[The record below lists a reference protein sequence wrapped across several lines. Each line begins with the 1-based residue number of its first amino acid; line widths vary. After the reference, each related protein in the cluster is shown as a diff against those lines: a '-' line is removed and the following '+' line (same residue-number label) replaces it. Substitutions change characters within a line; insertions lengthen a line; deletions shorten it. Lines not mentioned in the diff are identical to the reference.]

1 MIEGAPFA
9 IQALERWPDKVRV
22 AEADDG
28 VPGITIEGRR
38 YPEPTGPGAGCPPAN
53 SLNTAEGIDPTT
65 VGGMLADADREGIDR
80 MVLYPSL
87 GIAIPGFEDPV
98 FAGEF
103 AGLYNRY
110 VGDWCRDRSRL
121 GHPWQIRHRCNLLLR
136 FVYCSVCIKT
146 ICHGATVLA

>member
-65 VGGMLADADREGIDR
+65 VGGMLADADRELFLQALALTQETTDR
-80 MVLYPSL
+80 CRHTTCGNHNTWNLVARL
-87 GIAIPGFEDPV
+87 A
-98 FAGEF
+98 
-103 AGLYNRY
+103 AGLSSGETGL
-110 VGDWCRDRSRL
+110 VRDALDFRL
-121 GHPWQIRHRCNLLLR
+121 GN
-136 FVYCSVCIKT
+136 VGSVDS
-146 ICHGATVLA
+146 L